1 MRAGVMYRREM
12 GEVRGKG
19 RREIEEW
26 RFVGGRR
33 VGQNCVIE
41 VSRSTDTL
49 TQTAMGGTPTDHI
62 FCICGDSQ

>member
-1 MRAGVMYRREM
+1 MWVGVMYRREM

-26 RFVGGRR
+26 RVDGWTG

-49 TQTAMGGTPTDHI
+49 TQTAMEGTPTDHI